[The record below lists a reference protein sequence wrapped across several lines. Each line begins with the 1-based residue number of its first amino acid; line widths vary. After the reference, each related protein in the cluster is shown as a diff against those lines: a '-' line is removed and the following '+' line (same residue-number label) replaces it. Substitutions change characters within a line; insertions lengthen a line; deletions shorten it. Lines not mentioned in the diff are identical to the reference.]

1 MKVLSCEYDFV
12 VVGGG
17 VAGTVAAIAA
27 ARLGV
32 KTALVQNRPVLG
44 GPSGSECCQNSDG
57 AFITGA
63 PEYVNRGAM
72 ETGILEEMRREAYY
86 RSANG
91 WQQHWSLVMREWAER
106 EVNLTLLMNTEVHE
120 VETEKHRIASL
131 KARTL
136 GSETEYVLKAP
147 LFADCSGDSFVGFSA
162 GAEYRMGREAQSEFG
177 ESLAPEKADK
187 KTMGSSIA
195 FRAVD
200 MGRPV
205 PFKAPEW
212 AYKIHSDEDLPY
224 RLHNNPKQ
232 GYWWLEYGG
241 ELDTIHDNEAIY
253 QKLLSILFGMWDH
266 VKNGGDHGAANYAI
280 NWISAIPAKRE
291 SRRLTGDYILTQND
305 IMNHPDFPDA
315 VAYGGWP
322 IDIHPP
328 EGVFGKGHPG
338 TTPPFIFPGVYSI
351 PFRCLYSRNIENL
364 LMAGRNISVT
374 HVALGSTRVMATCA
388 LCGQAAGSAAALCM
402 KYGCTPRELCGNRM
416 RELQEVLYRHDQVL
430 PWMPPMEEKIFSK
443 ISADSEMILKIE
455 SPDGELPLVPPDDVS
470 GIYDPCNVPPADR
483 RRGQMFPVAT
493 DHIDSIAVRFHNRSG
508 RPATVK
514 AVLYEPRIPGVF
526 EGKELAA
533 GECLLP
539 VGEHVEGVF
548 RFHVPVSCRSVF
560 LLLEEVPGVFV
571 CTRKRHLPGVYC
583 KPDGCYFSN
592 DNFCFSVLPEQ
603 YVFQPENVAETPPR
617 PGLSSNLWIS
627 DPAQG
632 LPQTLTLTCR
642 EPLTCSSVEL
652 VFDTNLDKKSPY
664 GAAAECVKDYRL
676 EVLHGN
682 TWFTVAE
689 VAGNYQRVRRHSFAP
704 EKISAF
710 RLTVLATNGDPSARL
725 YNFRVFRQ
733 ISG

>member
-1 MKVLSCEYDFV
+1 
-12 VVGGG
+12 
-17 VAGTVAAIAA
+17 
-27 ARLGV
+27 
-32 KTALVQNRPVLG
+32 
-44 GPSGSECCQNSDG
+44 
-57 AFITGA
+57 
-63 PEYVNRGAM
+63 
-72 ETGILEEMRREAYY
+72 
-86 RSANG
+86 
-91 WQQHWSLVMREWAER
+91 
-106 EVNLTLLMNTEVHE
+106 
-120 VETEKHRIASL
+120 
-131 KARTL
+131 
-136 GSETEYVLKAP
+136 
-147 LFADCSGDSFVGFSA
+147 
-162 GAEYRMGREAQSEFG
+162 
-177 ESLAPEKADK
+177 
-187 KTMGSSIA
+187 
-195 FRAVD
+195 
-200 MGRPV
+200 
-205 PFKAPEW
+205 
-212 AYKIHSDEDLPY
+212 
-224 RLHNNPKQ
+224 
-232 GYWWLEYGG
+232 
-241 ELDTIHDNEAIY
+241 
-253 QKLLSILFGMWDH
+253 
-266 VKNGGDHGAANYAI
+266 
-280 NWISAIPAKRE
+280 
-291 SRRLTGDYILTQND
+291 
-305 IMNHPDFPDA
+305 
-315 VAYGGWP
+315 
-322 IDIHPP
+322 
-328 EGVFGKGHPG
+328 
-338 TTPPFIFPGVYSI
+338 
-351 PFRCLYSRNIENL
+351 
-364 LMAGRNISVT
+364 
-374 HVALGSTRVMATCA
+374 
-388 LCGQAAGSAAALCM
+388 M

-483 RRGQMFPVAT
+483 RRGQMFPVVS

-592 DNFCFSVLPEQ
+592 DNFCFTVLPEQ
-603 YVFQPENVAETPPR
+603 HVFQPENVAETPPR
-617 PGLSSNLWIS
+617 PGLSPNLWIS

-664 GAAAECVKDYRL
+664 GAAPECVKDYRIEAL
-676 EVLHGN
+676 RGN
-682 TWFTVAE
+682 AWFTVAE
-689 VAGNYQRVRRHSFAP
+689 VSGNYQRVRRHSFAS

-725 YNFRVFRQ
+725 YNFRVFQQ